1 MILIPGKV
9 GAWACKVHSRF
20 LPSGSPE
27 LILAERLWSSSNE
40 AIAKRLFEEI
50 SEVEETLMERCHQ
63 LLGQAKTI
71 RVLTTYHWWPHG
83 MMPEELSTRT
93 PYDGPLTPYP
103 SLTAHLATSRPVPS
117 SSALAR
123 RKTDGGTPPVSVSKE
138 GLCCSTASRTSRTES
153 ITSWGCS
160 WCM

>member
-1 MILIPGKV
+1 LIPGKV
-9 GAWACKVHSRF
+9 GAWACKVHSEF

-27 LILAERLWSSSNE
+27 LMPAERLWPLSNE
-40 AIAKRLFEEI
+40 AIANRHFEEI
-50 SEVEETLMERCHQ
+50 SEVEEALLERCHQ
-63 LLGQAKTI
+63 LLDRAKTI
-71 RVLTTYHWWPHG
+71 RYLTTYHWWPHG
-83 MMPEELSTRT
+83 MIPEELFTRI
-93 PYDGPLTPYP
+93 PYDSLLTPY
-103 SLTAHLATSRPVPS
+103 LTLTTHLVTRRPVPS

-138 GLCCSTASRTSRTES
+138 GLCCSTAYRTSRTES